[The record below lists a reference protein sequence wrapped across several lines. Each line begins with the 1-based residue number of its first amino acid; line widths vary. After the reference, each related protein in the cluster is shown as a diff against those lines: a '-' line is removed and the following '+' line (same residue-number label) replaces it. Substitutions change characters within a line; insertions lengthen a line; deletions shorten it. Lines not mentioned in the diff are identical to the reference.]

1 MKNWGHRPGC
11 WNFDDEKLVALGMKW
26 PIEGRVHMV
35 PAWSPDLHQVI
46 EHAHG
51 NTCRKFHEWLDDHH
65 EEDPRSSVYKY
76 VPVIEQCFS
85 DGNPQTSI
93 LNNVKRLHEE
103 VYDQVLEAEG
113 DYIPMKFR

>member
-65 EEDPRSSVYKY
+65 EEDPRSSVYCL
-76 VPVIEQCFS
+76 EFQSHSS
-85 DGNPQTSI
+85 DDMSWAGVVAPS
-93 LNNVKRLHEE
+93 K
-103 VYDQVLEAEG
+103 
-113 DYIPMKFR
+113 P